1 MRVDGIVNKSGTV
14 DSSFSQVLQ
23 FVVGLG
29 AMHNAIN
36 HQTKP
41 NQTTIIIEWQHTT
54 LTNGRN
60 ISQSCRCNTNNGND
74 LQHRQQSASQSAS
87 HAEITKAVYGGTSK
101 MMTWR
106 FIPNDLEQSTNA
118 FRIHHNTLLGHQ
130 CRPEKNRLDAKH
142 ANHICR

>member
-41 NQTTIIIEWQHTT
+41 NHHHHRVATY
-54 LTNGRN
+54 N
-60 ISQSCRCNTNNGND
+60 IDERAQY
-74 LQHRQQSASQSAS
+74 LPVLPMQYKQW
-87 HAEITKAVYGGTSK
+87 E
-101 MMTWR
+101 
-106 FIPNDLEQSTNA
+106 
-118 FRIHHNTLLGHQ
+118 
-130 CRPEKNRLDAKH
+130 
-142 ANHICR
+142 